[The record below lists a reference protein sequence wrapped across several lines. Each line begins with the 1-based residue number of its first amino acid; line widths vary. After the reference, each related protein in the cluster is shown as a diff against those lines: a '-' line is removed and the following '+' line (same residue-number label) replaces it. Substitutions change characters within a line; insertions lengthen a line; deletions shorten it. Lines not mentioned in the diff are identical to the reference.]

1 MIKFTFLSRRCVIIK
16 KAKRIALRIV
26 LILSVLVLVVC
37 LAYFAVHFYQVK
49 QMEDFASDM
58 TVSVSSQSG
67 EQSDKVEVPVNFKKL
82 KKANPD
88 IYAWIRI
95 PGLDVVD
102 YPILQHPTN
111 NEYYLKRTVNKEWS
125 VYGSI
130 FTEDYNNKDFMDF
143 NTLVYGHNMKNGT
156 MFGSLKKFRDA
167 SFFEKNR
174 YIYVYM
180 ENRILK
186 YEIFAA
192 CTWDNKHILASR
204 NFNSEKNRT
213 YYIENIFAVRDM
225 NSQIKKDIEVTAE
238 DRIITLSTCM
248 NDKSKRFIVSG
259 VLIYDSQNPS
269 PQGN

>member
-1 MIKFTFLSRRCVIIK
+1 MNNR
-16 KAKRIALRIV
+16 KRKIFNV
-26 LILSVLVLVVC
+26 VLVASLLVFLVC
-37 LAYFAVHFYQVK
+37 VGYFGLHFYQQK
-49 QMEDFASDM
+49 QMENLSNDV
-58 TVSVSSQSG
+58 TVSFTTS
-67 EQSDKVEVPVNFKKL
+67 EKDNKVEVPVNFKKL
-82 KKANPD
+82 KKTNSD

-102 YPILQHPTN
+102 YPILRHPKN
-111 NEYYLKRTVNKEWS
+111 NEYYLKRSVKKEWS

-130 FTEDYNNKDFMDF
+130 FTEDYNSKDFSDF

-167 SFFEKNR
+167 SFFEENR
-174 YIYVYM
+174 YIYIYM

-192 CTWDNKHILASR
+192 CTWDNKHILATR
-204 NFNSEKNRT
+204 NFDVEQNRNS
-213 YYIENIFAVRDM
+213 YLDDIFSVRDL
-225 NSQIKKDIEVTAE
+225 NSQIKKDIEVTSS

-259 VLIYDSQNPS
+259 VLIYDSQNP
-269 PQGN
+269 